1 MGRHS
6 NAQGASDLKT
16 RPDLEARL
24 QAAHATNDQAEL
36 VMHYS
41 KAADLACEDKAFDE
55 AAFFLTHA
63 WIFALESG
71 HEMSERLAD
80 RLRAMGKLK

>member
-1 MGRHS
+1 M
-6 NAQGASDLKT
+6 KT
-16 RPDLEARL
+16 LAELEARL
-24 QAAHATNDQAEL
+24 QAAHVANDQAEL
-36 VMHYS
+36 VMFYS
-41 KAADLACEDKAFDE
+41 KAADLAHESGACEK

-71 HEMSERLAD
+71 HEKSNHLAD